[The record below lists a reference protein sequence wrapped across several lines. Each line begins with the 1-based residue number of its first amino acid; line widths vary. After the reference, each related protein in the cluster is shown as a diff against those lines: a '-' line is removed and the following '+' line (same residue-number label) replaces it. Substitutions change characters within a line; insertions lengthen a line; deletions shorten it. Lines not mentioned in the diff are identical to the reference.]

1 MVDNTEALDILATLC
16 DSFSGSSSASS
27 LASHAHPASPS
38 KHPAH
43 EITKG
48 SENNIAPMIGG
59 DGSNV
64 VPSPP
69 LSCCSASDC
78 WNNVYNDVNSHSSIV
93 HYLQLANDLQ
103 QMAFN
108 NNIMTQLIQ
117 LRYHQNI
124 MQTTQHIL
132 EQHHDSFPLR
142 NFTTSP
148 SEISLRK
155 KTRKE
160 VTKAA
165 HR

>member
-1 MVDNTEALDILATLC
+1 
-16 DSFSGSSSASS
+16 
-27 LASHAHPASPS
+27 
-38 KHPAH
+38 
-43 EITKG
+43 
-48 SENNIAPMIGG
+48 MIGG

-69 LSCCSASDC
+69 LSCCSASG

-93 HYLQLANDLQ
+93 HYFQLANDLQ
-103 QMAFN
+103 QLAFN
-108 NNIMTQLIQ
+108 NNLMTQLIQ

-124 MQTTQHIL
+124 MQTSQHIL

-142 NFTTSP
+142 NFTMSP
-148 SEISLRK
+148 SLNNNYSQDLPIQHAVLIRDSCRRVTEPEQSLFQADFNLKAADCTVTTCPEISVWK

>member
-1 MVDNTEALDILATLC
+1 MVYNTEALDILATLC
-16 DSFSGSSSASS
+16 NSFSGSSSASS

-69 LSCCSASDC
+69 LSCCSASG
-78 WNNVYNDVNSHSSIV
+78 WNNVYNDVNSHSSII
-93 HYLQLANDLQ
+93 HYLQLANDLRQ
-103 QMAFN
+103 LAFN
-108 NNIMTQLIQ
+108 NNLMTQLIQ

-124 MQTTQHIL
+124 MQTTQHVL

-148 SEISLRK
+148 SEISLWK

-160 VTKAA
+160 ATKAA